1 MPRLFAWLLSRELV
15 EFRVRSRLRGKEFAN
30 LPQALA
36 FLDNFRLANQQES
49 LCVPKHLRL
58 RKASHR
64 NHCDVVRLFR
74 VRELPGRFNKF
85 LYQ

>member
-1 MPRLFAWLLSRELV
+1 MTEQQLDGAHIRALLEQV
-15 EFRVRSRLRGKEFAN
+15 NCEAMAPHRVRGT
-30 LPQALA
+30 ALS
-36 FLDNFRLANQQES
+36 FLDNFRLANHQGS
-49 LCVPKHLRL
+49 LCVPEHLRL